1 MKLGVIEAG
10 PIVFFDGSGEGF
22 YWEGLKTQLERMAA
36 QGRLPSWVL
45 DNILMTADPDAIPR
59 FYKQTLRLG

>member
-1 MKLGVIEAG
+1 
-10 PIVFFDGSGEGF
+10 
-22 YWEGLKTQLERMAA
+22 MAA
-36 QGRLPSWVL
+36 QGRLPGWVL